1 MLKRPLVFFDVD
13 DTLVN
18 GQTQKILGKYL
29 YKNGKVSIAFVIKI
43 LFYFLMWRIGIVK
56 NVVPIR
62 KEAYKIIGGWEVSEV
77 EKLLREC
84 FSKEIRARIFPQALD
99 LIKKHQ
105 MKGHEVILI
114 SGSIDCLLRI
124 IKEYIGIKFVIATVL
139 KVENDRYTGEV
150 MGPVIHGES
159 KVSAILNFISEHDY
173 SLEESY
179 AYSDDVSDLPLL
191 QLAQN
196 PVAVNPNKKLRKIAQ
211 LEGWPISYFS
221 MGE

>member
-1 MLKRPLVFFDVD
+1 MFFDVD

-29 YKNGKVSIAFVIKI
+29 YKNGKLSIVFLIKI

-56 NVVPIR
+56 NVVPLR
-62 KEAYKIIGGWEVSEV
+62 EQAYKVISGWEASEV
-77 EKLLREC
+77 EKLVREC
-84 FSKEIRARIFPQALD
+84 FSKEIRTRIFPQALD
-99 LIKKHQ
+99 LIKNHQ
-105 MKGHEVILI
+105 IKGHEVILI

-139 KVENDRYTGEV
+139 KTENNKYTGEIL
-150 MGPVIHGES
+150 GPVIHGES
-159 KVSAILNFISEHDY
+159 KVKAILNFISEHDF
-173 SLEESY
+173 SLEGSY

-191 QLAQN
+191 QLVQN

-211 LEGWPISYFS
+211 LEGWPINYFS
-221 MGE
+221 KGE

>member
-18 GQTQKILGKYL
+18 GQTQEILGRYL
-29 YKNGKVSIAFVIKI
+29 YKNGKVSIVFVTKI

-84 FSKEIRARIFPQALD
+84 FFKEIRTRIFPQALD
-99 LIKKHQ
+99 LIKNHQ
-105 MKGHEVILI
+105 KKGHEVVLI
-114 SGSIDCLLRI
+114 SGSVDSLLRI
-124 IKEYIGIKFVIATVL
+124 IKEFIGTSFVIGTILEV
-139 KVENDRYTGEV
+139 KDNKYNGEV
-150 MGPVIHGES
+150 LGPVIHGQS
-159 KVSAILNFISEHDY
+159 KAKAILDFVSEHDF
-173 SLEESY
+173 SLEGSY
-179 AYSDDVSDLPLL
+179 AYSDDVSDLPLFRL
-191 QLAQN
+191 VEN

-221 MGE
+221 KGE

>member
-29 YKNGKVSIAFVIKI
+29 YKNGKLSIGFLIKI
-43 LFYFLMWRIGIVK
+43 VFYFLMWRIGIIK
-56 NVVPIR
+56 NVVPLR
-62 KEAYKIIGGWEVSEV
+62 KESYKVISDWEVSEV

-84 FSKEIRARIFPQALD
+84 FSKKIRARIFPQALD
-99 LIKKHQ
+99 LIKEHQ

-124 IKEYIGIKFVIATVL
+124 IKEYIGTKFVIATVL
-139 KVENDRYTGEV
+139 KVENDKYTGEV
-150 MGPVIHGES
+150 LGPVIHGES
-159 KVSAILNFISEHDY
+159 KVRAILNFISEHDF

-191 QLAQN
+191 QLVRN

-221 MGE
+221 KGE

>member
-1 MLKRPLVFFDVD
+1 MLNRPLVFFDVD

-99 LIKKHQ
+99 LIKNHQ
-105 MKGHEVILI
+105 MKGHEVVLT

-124 IKEYIGIKFVIATVL
+124 ISKYIGANFVIATAL
-139 KVENDRYTGEV
+139 KIENNKYNGEV
-150 MGPVIHGES
+150 VGPVIHGES
-159 KVSAILNFISEHDY
+159 KVRAILNFISEHDF
-173 SLEESY
+173 SLEGSY

-191 QLAQN
+191 RLVQN
-196 PVAVNPNKKLRKIAQ
+196 PVAVNPNKRLRKIAQ

-221 MGE
+221 KGE

>member
-62 KEAYKIIGGWEVSEV
+62 KEAYKIIGGWEVSEI

-105 MKGHEVILI
+105 IKGHEVILI

-150 MGPVIHGES
+150 LGPVIHGES
-159 KVSAILNFISEHDY
+159 KVGAILNFISEHDF

-191 QLAQN
+191 RLVEN

-221 MGE
+221 KGE